1 MDVICGFENLNQ
13 KFESIIS
20 SNEWKKLIDDFKNSD
35 NIYLIGNGGNWA
47 VCNHGACDMNRLFS
61 KNNINKNIE
70 SLDSQSLIT
79 SISNDYGYNHLYMKW
94 IKGKIN
100 FDKDKKNMIIG
111 ISSSGNSKNI
121 LTPLY
126 YAKQEGIKC
135 CLISGTKSNAID
147 ENINEVVINTN
158 YFHTAEVVTLM
169 LFYQMIHS
177 CDAECPN
184 IREEIIRKGVA
195 QPITRNI

>member
-1 MDVICGFENLNQ
+1 MIDGFENLSD
-13 KFESIIS
+13 KFENIIK
-20 SNEWKKLIDDFKNSD
+20 SNQWEKLVSDFKNSD
-35 NIYLIGNGGNWA
+35 EIFLIGNGGNWA

-94 IKGKIN
+94 IKSKIN
-100 FDKDKKNMIIG
+100 FNKDKKCMIIG

-126 YAKQEGIKC
+126 YANQEGINC
-135 CLISGTKSNAID
+135 CLISGTKSNALD
-147 ENINEVVINTN
+147 ENINEVVIDTN
-158 YFHTAEVVTLM
+158 YFHTAEILTLM
-169 LFYQMIHS
+169 LFYELIHV
-177 CDAECPN
+177 CEVECPN
-184 IREEIIRKGVA
+184 IKDEIVRKGVA